1 MSRAWLP
8 ALVLLGAVATAS
20 AGDLGKRPS
29 PAPRL
34 VAADTQR
41 LVTDIGQLAPQRP
54 GRADLYVLAVAGDGT
69 EQVFENEVRFL
80 RDLAAQRLDAAGH
93 VLVLAN
99 HPAQPPERPLPRA
112 SRGNLQQALK
122 GIGAVMDRDED
133 VLLLYLTTH
142 GTPEHELLLR
152 RPGAADDLLDAAQL
166 RRALDAAG
174 IRHRVIAISACY
186 AGGLVEALEAPDTL
200 VLAAARHDR
209 TSFGCGND
217 SVATFFGRAWL
228 VDGLNET
235 LDFSA
240 AFHRARLDIARRE
253 RAEELRPSRPQI
265 SRGSRIETTLAA
277 WRQGFTPGPAL
288 PYPYADPESDEAEA
302 ADITAPRPQ
311 DGTSR

>member
-80 RDLAAQRLDAAGH
+80 RDLAAQRLDAAGQ

-152 RPGAADDLLDAAQL
+152 CCVPLAVAGGASAGHAAAGGQCSGEQPAAGAPGHSAGVQQAPAGSPAAPAAAASGAA
-166 RRALDAAG
+166 
-174 IRHRVIAISACY
+174 
-186 AGGLVEALEAPDTL
+186 
-200 VLAAARHDR
+200 AAAH
-209 TSFGCGND
+209 
-217 SVATFFGRAWL
+217 L
-228 VDGLNET
+228 
-235 LDFSA
+235 
-240 AFHRARLDIARRE
+240 
-253 RAEELRPSRPQI
+253 
-265 SRGSRIETTLAA
+265 
-277 WRQGFTPGPAL
+277 
-288 PYPYADPESDEAEA
+288 
-302 ADITAPRPQ
+302 
-311 DGTSR
+311 